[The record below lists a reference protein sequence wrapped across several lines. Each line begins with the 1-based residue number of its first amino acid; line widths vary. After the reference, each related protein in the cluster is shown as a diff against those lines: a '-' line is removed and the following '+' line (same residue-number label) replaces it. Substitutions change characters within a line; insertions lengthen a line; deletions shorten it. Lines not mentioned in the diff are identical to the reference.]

1 MSDLTIAN
9 QSGIDV
15 AMFIDWENMHSIIRG
30 KANVSALREVAEG
43 YGRLVVCK
51 AYADWRETR
60 FQQDSFV
67 LYQIGFEPVYVPSGF
82 KNNVDVKLASDCV
95 DLAYKYPNI
104 GIFILVTGDG
114 DFIHVATTLRPL
126 GKKVI
131 VIAQSNN
138 ASSRLGDLVDTL
150 LIYEQDVSP
159 ASTDSPP
166 KKSKKKQSRARLT
179 IEDVYKDI
187 VDIIESV
194 EGAPILLT
202 NVKDRL
208 IRANK
213 GFDQR
218 DYGFTKFKTLVEK
231 GVEEGYFVLN
241 TAGLRDWLILPK
253 EDLKTAEVPL
263 PDNLDEILAEVDSI
277 IKSSNKSQV
286 VLAYIKNSLIRKYGG
301 FDESVY
307 GFGQFRQL
315 MEEGKRLGLF
325 ELGIGKNKVDY
336 AFIPK
341 IDVETTRKE

>member
-1 MSDLTIAN
+1 
-9 QSGIDV
+9 
-15 AMFIDWENMHSIIRG
+15 
-30 KANVSALREVAEG
+30 
-43 YGRLVVCK
+43 
-51 AYADWRETR
+51 
-60 FQQDSFV
+60 
-67 LYQIGFEPVYVPSGF
+67 
-82 KNNVDVKLASDCV
+82 
-95 DLAYKYPNI
+95 
-104 GIFILVTGDG
+104 
-114 DFIHVATTLRPL
+114 
-126 GKKVI
+126 
-131 VIAQSNN
+131 
-138 ASSRLGDLVDTL
+138 
-150 LIYEQDVSP
+150 
-159 ASTDSPP
+159 
-166 KKSKKKQSRARLT
+166 
-179 IEDVYKDI
+179 VYKDI